1 MIRLKS
7 SALLIAIVVGV
18 VLTSAV
24 TGVAL
29 LVNENTQMSGQ
40 SRDGKAAYRAALSG
54 IEDGLLRYKIAKSQN
69 LESSLFKTI
78 GDVAISESP
87 GKQRVSYDLS
97 FRSSSVTVGGDGN
110 LTQTLAIDDTLDID
124 LKYFTLDDEKPLTMV
139 KIYFSKP
146 YTSGSGS
153 SEITSAFT
161 AMNYRLIDLSKPYEE
176 QLIKEATNRSSSDNS
191 MQIDAVSF
199 CNGVS
204 SNCHLRIKPLY
215 ALMGLLPD
223 NARRISG
230 STAIAT
236 ASPDPMRGKTI
247 RYAMEGYSGEEKIKA
262 DSTGDKPGLL
272 VIESIGIAGQARRKI
287 EAKIDASN
295 GTYLGIF
302 DYGVYCGDKCNWGT
316 NGL

>member
-69 LESSLFKTI
+69 LESKLFKPL
-78 GDVAISESP
+78 GNFEISNVS
-87 GKQRVSYDLS
+87 GRQKVSYDLS
-97 FRSSSVTVGGDGN
+97 LKSSSITVGGEDD
-110 LTQTLAIDDTLDID
+110 LSQTLKMDDTLDID
-124 LKYFTLDDEKPLTMV
+124 LNYFINEKDLTKVFIYFKSIPYTLDGADHKNDIT
-139 KIYFSKP
+139 
-146 YTSGSGS
+146 GS
-153 SEITSAFT
+153 FT
-161 AMNYRLIDLSKPYEE
+161 ALNYKIVDLSKPYEE
-176 QLIKEATNRSSSDNS
+176 QLLREGTNQISSASS
-191 MQIDAVSF
+191 MSVTTDG
-199 CNGVS
+199 CLPDS
-204 SNCHLRIKPLY
+204 SNCHLRIKPQF
-215 ALMGLLPD
+215 ALSVLSGD
-223 NARRISG
+223 ARRISG
-230 STAIAT
+230 STES
-236 ASPDPMRGKTI
+236 ASGKLVDYALEGRDSDDNLIPADPVQ
-247 RYAMEGYSGEEKIKA
+247 
-262 DSTGDKPGLL
+262 DKPGLV

-287 EAKIDASN
+287 EAKIDASS